1 LDNVSYP
8 ATKNN
13 IKQVLNNVAFNWI
26 QAIYDDTVFHNPEVT
41 FVYVSTE
48 NKFGVF
54 HSHTKVI
61 PPGGQACDAVT
72 VGLLSDKINGNVA
85 GKIEV
90 PMASNPFNRFFFS
103 IAPIDRI
110 KSSGFDVIEAV
121 TPDVIH
127 KPDGTSTNTN
137 AELGF
142 PGAMDE
148 GLPAL
153 SRCRS
158 CSQSPLERHSQ
169 LPRASPTA
177 FPLLQRAKT
186 GGRHSSF
193 GWNASAIF
201 LSATMDVLSLP
212 PPSTLSL
219 PVVRLF
225 WKIRTIGT
233 IAV

>member
-1 LDNVSYP
+1 
-8 ATKNN
+8 
-13 IKQVLNNVAFNWI
+13 
-26 QAIYDDTVFHNPEVT
+26 VT
-41 FVYVSTE
+41 FVYVSRE

-90 PMASNPFNRFFFS
+90 PMASNPFNRFFVS

-148 GLPAL
+148 GLPAFVTL
-153 SRCRS
+153 PVLFPVPPPRKGTPNLQEHRR
-158 CSQSPLERHSQ
+158 RHSPPSRGQ
-169 LPRASPTA
+169 KLVAAT
-177 FPLLQRAKT
+177 PLLD
-186 GGRHSSF
+186 GMHP
-193 GWNASAIF
+193 
-201 LSATMDVLSLP
+201 LP
-212 PPSTLSL
+212 
-219 PVVRLF
+219 F
-225 WKIRTIGT
+225 
-233 IAV
+233 